1 MKRKHLREEDI
12 SQGLKD
18 LGAKDVLSRMSDD
31 EIVTLIRAHKQG
43 FGTVSSAALI
53 VNEVF
58 ERTNTTNNEI
68 IEFRELITQRILDTI
83 C

>member
-1 MKRKHLREEDI
+1 MKRKDLREEDI
-12 SQGLKD
+12 LRETSKI
-18 LGAKDVLSRMSDD
+18 LSRMSDD